1 MSEELVIRHCS
12 PTLAGLKTGSLFNCS
27 YRTERELTEGVR
39 QLNRRLVPNG
49 LRVVPVRRQAGKALI
64 YVYRPTRLRQDLAQP
79 DARRLL
85 AARGYPCDQPERC
98 VARLMQRLGQAAE
111 FPHEIGLFLGY
122 PPEDVQGFLE
132 NRLCKCV
139 GCWKVYGDEQAA
151 QKRFRQF
158 RKCADIYRQQWT
170 QGRPLEKLAVKYRS

>member
-27 YRTERELTEGVR
+27 YRTEQELTDGVR
-39 QLNRRLVPNG
+39 QLNRRLVPSG
-49 LRVVPVRRQAGKALI
+49 LRVVPVRRQAGRALI
-64 YVYRPTRLRQDLAQP
+64 YLYRPARLRQDLAQP
-79 DARRLL
+79 AAKRLL
-85 AARGYPCDQPERC
+85 AARGYPCGHPERC
-98 VARLMQRLGQAAE
+98 VARLMLRLGQAVE

-122 PPEDVQGFLE
+122 PPEDVEGFLE
-132 NRLCKCV
+132 NRPCKCV
-139 GCWKVYGDEQAA
+139 GYWKVYDNEQAS

-158 RKCADIYRQQWT
+158 RKCTEIYQQQWE